1 MADYKTL
8 GGLDLDISGFT
19 ESVTRS
25 RKTLEEVSRKN
36 RGIGAKPETEEVELD
51 SNFLEGIAQ
60 LFRDNGYEP
69 KQPNED
75 DTTTPKDKVL
85 DEYSELMKSEII
97 QDAMKEIS
105 TLGESPNK
113 LEDIYTAIDTYTA
126 TLDDQPTVD
135 SEGDT
140 LEIGQTEPLGLMSKP
155 SGETLIDRTESPS
168 MPDEAAPTEEV
179 SVDKKILSPAFLN
192 AIGITGSLTE
202 KGVQT
207 EVKKVL
213 KEQGMSDE
221 EIANL
226 VNNSLAAIDADEV
239 QPTDIPEFGEEEL
252 RLSFTEYPSNKEKA
266 IAYASD
272 IYPNNKVA
280 AAALAATIQF
290 EGMESPVELIG
301 TNEKYSLKKVL
312 HPNTK
317 KAPLK
322 RNDQKIYE
330 ILGFPKQTDDDGN
343 IVYLE
348 RPKTILNKEV
358 QEALNTRGIDVGNV
372 DGIIGKNTISG
383 IKRFQK
389 IKGLNVTGK
398 LDPETYKKLNIEYRE
413 LDHVGQPIAMH
424 VVKNP
429 PENIPSDKAEEI
441 FNIRYNDHYKSRKMG
456 NVGDKKF
463 ATYRGRGPIQI
474 TGMDTYRKV
483 GDAIGVDLI
492 KNPDLLATN
501 NAVSKAAVKAYLK
514 MKGFSNYSTPEEMLK
529 SINPGEKNIVK
540 KRFPTYE
547 QYLKEIN

>member
-1 MADYKTL
+1 MEYDFAMSFGEPTKLDSDFKQSQGIAVPPKKVEEPEDTGVYDYFGDIIVGYFGDDEEEGKSILTESPSLSTPSESYLDDTL
-8 GGLDLDISGFT
+8 EMLKSVDISSD
-19 ESVTRS
+19 EQL
-25 RKTLEEVSRKN
+25 KTALAE
-36 RGIGAKPETEEVELD
+36 GA
-51 SNFLEGIAQ
+51 
-60 LFRDNGYEP
+60 
-69 KQPNED
+69 
-75 DTTTPKDKVL
+75 
-85 DEYSELMKSEII
+85 
-97 QDAMKEIS
+97 

-113 LEDIYTAIDTYTA
+113 LEDIYTSMDTDFV
-126 TLDDQPTVD
+126 TLENQPTVD
-135 SEGDT
+135 SEGEL

-155 SGETLIDRTESPS
+155 SGETLVDRTESPS

-202 KGVQT
+202 KGVQS
-207 EVKKVL
+207 EVKKIL

-226 VNNSLAAIDADEV
+226 VNKSLAAEV
-239 QPTDIPEFGEEEL
+239 QPTDIPEFSEEEL
-252 RLSFTEYPSNKEKA
+252 RLSFTEYPSTEEKA

-290 EGMESPVELIG
+290 EGMKNSVEEIG
-301 TNEKYSLKKVL
+301 ENEDYKLKKVL
-312 HPNTK
+312 FSNTK
-317 KAPLK
+317 KPPLK

-358 QEALNTRGIDVGNV
+358 QEALNKKGIDVGNV

-429 PENIPSDKAEEI
+429 PKFIPSDKAEEV
-441 FNIRYNDHYKSRKMG
+441 FNIRYNDHYRSEGYKLG

-463 ATYRGRGPIQI
+463 ARYRGRGPIQI
-474 TGMDTYRKV
+474 TGEDTYRKV

-492 KNPDLLATN
+492 KNPDLLSTN
-501 NAVSKAAVKAYLK
+501 DAVSKAAVKAYLK

>member
-1 MADYKTL
+1 
-8 GGLDLDISGFT
+8 
-19 ESVTRS
+19 
-25 RKTLEEVSRKN
+25 
-36 RGIGAKPETEEVELD
+36 
-51 SNFLEGIAQ
+51 
-60 LFRDNGYEP
+60 
-69 KQPNED
+69 
-75 DTTTPKDKVL
+75 
-85 DEYSELMKSEII
+85 
-97 QDAMKEIS
+97 
-105 TLGESPNK
+105 
-113 LEDIYTAIDTYTA
+113 
-126 TLDDQPTVD
+126 
-135 SEGDT
+135 
-140 LEIGQTEPLGLMSKP
+140 
-155 SGETLIDRTESPS
+155 
-168 MPDEAAPTEEV
+168 
-179 SVDKKILSPAFLN
+179 
-192 AIGITGSLTE
+192 
-202 KGVQT
+202 
-207 EVKKVL
+207 
-213 KEQGMSDE
+213 
-221 EIANL
+221 
-226 VNNSLAAIDADEV
+226 
-239 QPTDIPEFGEEEL
+239 
-252 RLSFTEYPSNKEKA
+252 
-266 IAYASD
+266 
-272 IYPNNKVA
+272 
-280 AAALAATIQF
+280 
-290 EGMESPVELIG
+290 ELIG

-358 QEALNTRGIDVGNV
+358 QEALNKKGIDVGNV

-429 PENIPSDKAEEI
+429 PEHIPPDKAEEI
-441 FNIRYNDHYKSRKMG
+441 FDIRYNDHYKSIKMG

-529 SINPGEKNIVK
+529 SINPGEKNIVE

-547 QYLKEIN
+547 KYLKEIN

>member
-1 MADYKTL
+1 MAEYKTL
-8 GGLDLDISGFT
+8 GGLNLDIGGYT

-25 RKTLEEVSRKN
+25 KQTLEEVSRKN

-69 KQPNED
+69 KQPSED
-75 DTTTPKDKVL
+75 STTTSKDEVL
-85 DEYSELMKSEII
+85 DEYSKLMKSEII
-97 QDAMKEIS
+97 QDAMRES
-105 TLGESPNK
+105 VTLGESPNK
-113 LEDIYTAIDTYTA
+113 LEDIYTTIDTYTA
-126 TLDDQPTVD
+126 TFDDQPTVD
-135 SEGDT
+135 SEGET
-140 LEIGQTEPLGLMSKP
+140 LEITQTQPQGLMSRP
-155 SGETLIDRTESPS
+155 SDDTQVDKTKLPS
-168 MPDEAAPTEEV
+168 MAKEAAPTEEV
-179 SVDKKILSPAFLN
+179 SVDSKILSQRFLN

-202 KGVQT
+202 KGVQD

-213 KEQGMSDE
+213 KEQGISDE
-221 EIANL
+221 EATSIID
-226 VNNSLAAIDADEV
+226 NSISADEV
-239 QPTDIPEFGEEEL
+239 QPTDIPEFSEEEL
-252 RLSFTEYPSNKEKA
+252 RLSFTEYPSTKERA
-266 IAYASD
+266 IEYAND

-280 AAALAATIQF
+280 AAALAATIKF
-290 EGMESPVELIG
+290 EGMKNSVEEIG
-301 TNEKYSLKKVL
+301 EEGNYRLKKVL
-312 HPNTK
+312 FSNTK

-322 RNDQKIYE
+322 RNDQKIYD

-383 IKRFQK
+383 IKKFQK

-398 LDPETYKKLNIEYRE
+398 LDPETYKKLNVEYRE

-429 PENIPSDKAEEI
+429 PKFIPADKAEEI
-441 FNIRYNDHYKSRKMG
+441 FNIRYNDHYRSEGYKLG

-463 ATYRGRGPIQI
+463 ARYRGRGPIQI
-474 TGMDTYRKV
+474 TGEETYRKV

-492 KNPDLLATN
+492 KNPHLLSTN
-501 NAVSKAAVKAYLK
+501 DAVSKAAVKAYLK
-514 MKGFSNYSTPEEMLK
+514 IKGFSNYSKPEDMIK
-529 SINPGEKNIVK
+529 SINPGEKDIVE
-540 KRFPTYE
+540 KRLPTYE
-547 QYLKEIN
+547 AYLKEID

>member
-1 MADYKTL
+1 MAEYKTL
-8 GGLDLDISGFT
+8 GGLNLDIGGYT

-25 RKTLEEVSRKN
+25 KQTLEEVSRKN

-69 KQPNED
+69 KQPSED
-75 DTTTPKDKVL
+75 STTTPKDEVL
-85 DEYSELMKSEII
+85 DEYSKLMKSEII
-97 QDAMKEIS
+97 QDAMRES
-105 TLGESPNK
+105 VTLGESPNK
-113 LEDIYTAIDTYTA
+113 LEDIYTTIDTYTA
-126 TLDDQPTVD
+126 TFDDQPTVD
-135 SEGDT
+135 SEGET
-140 LEIGQTEPLGLMSKP
+140 LEITQTQPQGLMSRP
-155 SGETLIDRTESPS
+155 SDDTQVDKTKLPS
-168 MPDEAAPTEEV
+168 MAKEAAPTEEV
-179 SVDKKILSPAFLN
+179 SVDSKILSQRFLN

-202 KGVQT
+202 KGVQD

-213 KEQGMSDE
+213 KEQGISDE
-221 EIANL
+221 EATSIID
-226 VNNSLAAIDADEV
+226 NSISADEV
-239 QPTDIPEFGEEEL
+239 QPTDIPEFSEEEL
-252 RLSFTEYPSNKEKA
+252 RLSFTEYPSTKERA
-266 IAYASD
+266 IEYAND

-280 AAALAATIQF
+280 AAALAATIKF
-290 EGMESPVELIG
+290 EGMKNSVEEIG
-301 TNEKYSLKKVL
+301 EEGNYRLKKVL
-312 HPNTK
+312 FSNTK

-322 RNDQKIYE
+322 RNDQKIYD

-383 IKRFQK
+383 IKKFQK

-398 LDPETYKKLNIEYRE
+398 LDPETYKKLNVEYRE

-429 PENIPSDKAEEI
+429 PKFIPADKAEEI
-441 FNIRYNDHYKSRKMG
+441 FNIRYNDHYRSEGYKLG

-463 ATYRGRGPIQI
+463 ARYRGRGPIQI
-474 TGMDTYRKV
+474 TGEETYRKV

-492 KNPDLLATN
+492 KNPHLLSTN
-501 NAVSKAAVKAYLK
+501 DAVSKAAVKAYLK
-514 MKGFSNYSTPEEMLK
+514 IKGFSNYSKPEDMIK
-529 SINPGEKNIVK
+529 SINPGEKDIVE
-540 KRFPTYE
+540 KRLPTYE
-547 QYLKEIN
+547 AYLKEID

>member
-1 MADYKTL
+1 MAEYKTL
-8 GGLDLDISGFT
+8 GGLNLDIGGYT

-25 RKTLEEVSRKN
+25 KQTLEEVSRKN

-69 KQPNED
+69 KQPSED
-75 DTTTPKDKVL
+75 STTTPKDEVL
-85 DEYSELMKSEII
+85 DEYSKLMKSEII
-97 QDAMKEIS
+97 QDAMREPV

-113 LEDIYTAIDTYTA
+113 LEDIYTTIDTYTA
-126 TLDDQPTVD
+126 TFDDQPTVD
-135 SEGDT
+135 SEGET
-140 LEIGQTEPLGLMSKP
+140 LEITQTQPQGLMSRP
-155 SGETLIDRTESPS
+155 SDDTQVDKTKLPS
-168 MPDEAAPTEEV
+168 MAKEAAPTEEV
-179 SVDKKILSPAFLN
+179 SVDSKILSQRFLN

-202 KGVQT
+202 KGVQD

-213 KEQGMSDE
+213 KEQGISDE
-221 EIANL
+221 EATSIID
-226 VNNSLAAIDADEV
+226 NSISADEV
-239 QPTDIPEFGEEEL
+239 QPTDIPEFSEEEL
-252 RLSFTEYPSNKEKA
+252 RLSFTEYPSTKERA
-266 IAYASD
+266 IEYAND

-280 AAALAATIQF
+280 AAALAATIKF
-290 EGMESPVELIG
+290 EGMKNSVEEIG
-301 TNEKYSLKKVL
+301 EEGNYRLKKVL
-312 HPNTK
+312 FSNTK

-322 RNDQKIYE
+322 RNDQKIYD

-383 IKRFQK
+383 IKKFQK

-398 LDPETYKKLNIEYRE
+398 LDPETYKKLNVEYRE

-429 PENIPSDKAEEI
+429 PKFIPADKAEEI
-441 FNIRYNDHYKSRKMG
+441 FNIRYNDHYRSEGYKLG

-463 ATYRGRGPIQI
+463 ARYRGRGPIQI
-474 TGMDTYRKV
+474 TGEETYRKV

-492 KNPDLLATN
+492 KNPHLLSTN
-501 NAVSKAAVKAYLK
+501 DAVSKAAVKAYLK
-514 MKGFSNYSTPEEMLK
+514 IKGFSNYSKPEDMIK
-529 SINPGEKNIVK
+529 SINPGEKDIVE
-540 KRFPTYE
+540 KRLPTYE
-547 QYLKEIN
+547 AYLKEID

>member
-1 MADYKTL
+1 MAEYKTL
-8 GGLDLDISGFT
+8 GGLNLDIGGYT

-25 RKTLEEVSRKN
+25 KQTLEEVSRKN

-69 KQPNED
+69 KQPSED
-75 DTTTPKDKVL
+75 STTTPKDQVL
-85 DEYSELMKSEII
+85 DEYSKLMKSEII
-97 QDAMKEIS
+97 QDAMRES
-105 TLGESPNK
+105 VTLGESPNK
-113 LEDIYTAIDTYTA
+113 LEDIYTTIDTYTA
-126 TLDDQPTVD
+126 TFDDQPTVD
-135 SEGDT
+135 SEGET
-140 LEIGQTEPLGLMSKP
+140 LEITQTQPQGLMSRP
-155 SGETLIDRTESPS
+155 SDDTQVDKTELPS
-168 MPDEAAPTEEV
+168 MAEEAAPTEEV
-179 SVDKKILSPAFLN
+179 SVDSKILSQRFLN

-202 KGVQT
+202 KGVQD

-213 KEQGMSDE
+213 KEQGISDE
-221 EIANL
+221 EATSIID
-226 VNNSLAAIDADEV
+226 NSISADEV
-239 QPTDIPEFGEEEL
+239 QPTDIPEFSEEEL
-252 RLSFTEYPSNKEKA
+252 RLSFTEYPSTKERA
-266 IAYASD
+266 IEYAND

-280 AAALAATIQF
+280 AAALAATIKF
-290 EGMESPVELIG
+290 EGMKNSVEEIG
-301 TNEKYSLKKVL
+301 EEGNYRLKKVL
-312 HPNTK
+312 FSNTK

-322 RNDQKIYE
+322 RNDQKIYD

-383 IKRFQK
+383 IKKFQK

-398 LDPETYKKLNIEYRE
+398 LDPETYKKLNVEYRE

-429 PENIPSDKAEEI
+429 PKFIPADKAEEI
-441 FNIRYNDHYKSRKMG
+441 FNIRYNDHYRSEGYKLG

-463 ATYRGRGPIQI
+463 ARYRGRGPIQI
-474 TGMDTYRKV
+474 TGEETYRKV

-492 KNPDLLATN
+492 KNPHLLSTN
-501 NAVSKAAVKAYLK
+501 DAVSKAAVKAYLK
-514 MKGFSNYSTPEEMLK
+514 IKGFSNYSKPEDMIK
-529 SINPGEKNIVK
+529 SINPGEKDIVE
-540 KRFPTYE
+540 KRLPTYE
-547 QYLKEIN
+547 AYLKEID